1 MKLSEISIMAWVA
14 VFFAALSV
22 GVHGTQSS
30 PLQKVITLMTQLQG
44 QVIGE
49 GELAQA
55 TYKKYSNW
63 CEKSSREKKFEIDEG
78 KDTITGLQASI
89 EKSVSD
95 SEEAQARVE
104 ELSGKLATDGQDVK
118 AITLIRVKEKNEFEA
133 MDKELTAT
141 VTTISKAR
149 SVLKKELDSAGL
161 KAGAS
166 FLQRPTKGMR
176 NFATAVNALVTASM
190 GVSAESQDRLA
201 ELLQLNQGMDESQ
214 GEDAEEEDSQE
225 EDVEANG
232 EQTPPKVEKP
242 KEEVYKSKS
251 GSILELLEKME
262 EEAQESQAKLRKKEA
277 HEKHNFELLKGRL
290 EDRIKTQ
297 TKELEEQKKEL
308 ASAKES
314 GASAKGKLDMTK
326 KDMEEDKKFLRKLQQ
341 GCMER
346 SSEFE
351 MEMKTRSDEL
361 NALGAAKKTV
371 QSIVFVQVSKDSP
384 SQDDSDGSAVAFV
397 QVGMEMSAEA
407 KQQAYALRTAGAAVA
422 SKLKQLASD
431 EHSVALA
438 QLASRVSRTLQ
449 RMQKKGLSGDP
460 FKKVKDLIQNMI
472 DKLEKQQAE
481 EARQKKFCDA
491 EMAESKAAKIDREG
505 TIETLTTRIEE
516 GAAEAAKLNQQKMML
531 LGEIKDIS
539 SSQGEMDELRQTE
552 HATYQKVSKDLKAGL
567 AAVQS
572 ALKVLREFYSQEEDK
587 SSFIQDM
594 SSSMNTDSKTAYT
607 GSGGGTAII
616 GLLEVCE
623 SDFSKGLA
631 EADSEEDAAQDEY
644 EKLTTENK
652 KERAVKD
659 KTVANIG
666 TEVARIEKKV
676 SEFTGD
682 RSETKQELDALLE
695 YLEKLTKQCVAQ
707 PESYHDRVERRKRE
721 IEGLEQALN
730 MLMSQDSPQS
740 ED

>member
-1 MKLSEISIMAWVA
+1 
-14 VFFAALSV
+14 
-22 GVHGTQSS
+22 
-30 PLQKVITLMTQLQG
+30 
-44 QVIGE
+44 
-49 GELAQA
+49 
-55 TYKKYSNW
+55 
-63 CEKSSREKKFEIDEG
+63 
-78 KDTITGLQASI
+78 
-89 EKSVSD
+89 
-95 SEEAQARVE
+95 
-104 ELSGKLATDGQDVK
+104 
-118 AITLIRVKEKNEFEA
+118 
-133 MDKELTAT
+133 
-141 VTTISKAR
+141 
-149 SVLKKELDSAGL
+149 
-161 KAGAS
+161 
-166 FLQRPTKGMR
+166 
-176 NFATAVNALVTASM
+176 
-190 GVSAESQDRLA
+190 
-201 ELLQLNQGMDESQ
+201 LNQGMDESQ

>member
-1 MKLSEISIMAWVA
+1 MAWVA

-78 KDTITGLQASI
+78 KDTITQLQATI

-104 ELSGKLATDGQDVK
+104 ELSGKLATDAQDVK

>member
-1 MKLSEISIMAWVA
+1 MAWVA

-78 KDTITGLQASI
+78 KDTITGLQATI

-384 SQDDSDGSAVAFV
+384 SQDDSDGSAVAFL

>member
-1 MKLSEISIMAWVA
+1 MAWVA

-78 KDTITGLQASI
+78 KDTITQLQATI

-104 ELSGKLATDGQDVK
+104 ELSGKLATDAQDVK

-297 TKELEEQKKEL
+297 MKELEEQKKEL

-491 EMAESKAAKIDREG
+491 ELAESKAAKIDREG

>member
-1 MKLSEISIMAWVA
+1 MAWVA

-78 KDTITGLQASI
+78 KDTITQLQATI

-104 ELSGKLATDGQDVK
+104 ELSGKLATDAQDVK

-371 QSIVFVQVSKDSP
+371 QSIVFVQVSKESP

-491 EMAESKAAKIDREG
+491 ELAESKAAKIDREG

>member
-1 MKLSEISIMAWVA
+1 MAWVA

-78 KDTITGLQASI
+78 KDTITQLQATI

-104 ELSGKLATDGQDVK
+104 ELSGKLGTDAQDVK

>member
-78 KDTITGLQASI
+78 KDTITQLQATI

-104 ELSGKLATDGQDVK
+104 ELSGKLATDAQDVK

>member
-1 MKLSEISIMAWVA
+1 MAWVA

-78 KDTITGLQASI
+78 KDTITGLQATI

-214 GEDAEEEDSQE
+214 GEDAEEEE

-371 QSIVFVQVSKDSP
+371 QSIVFVQVAKDSP

>member
-1 MKLSEISIMAWVA
+1 MAWVA

-78 KDTITGLQASI
+78 KDTITGLQATI